1 VDGSVK
7 ATIWLL
13 ESDAGSADQI
23 RACLD
28 EAKFH
33 ITTLNPETLRHE
45 TTERPLP
52 HVILFAEDT
61 ASLTVAGLRQLLDL
75 DSQACFLILLAAN
88 PPIERVV
95 DALIEGAHAYLTKPV
110 NGHRLRR
117 ILERGLENQSTYE
130 RIMELATQVHEY
142 NRQLQESRLS
152 LIREKREL
160 EERTRHLRF
169 LHELGLTINASLNR
183 TQIVKEV
190 FTRLKGE
197 MEAPWCRV
205 RLFSENGGLSGWE
218 HAVGSP
224 GKSSEVVSLPL
235 TVRGKCIGF
244 LDVAVKD
251 PKRRDGRDLL
261 ETVSLQVGM
270 ALQNATHHN
279 LVKRLADHDHLTRL
293 DNRRSFERHLSR
305 EFQRHLR
312 YEEHLSLMFCDLDNF
327 KALNDR
333 FGHQTGDSV
342 LRQIARLMLNGFR
355 GCDYVA
361 RWGGD
366 EFAVILPKTTKE
378 QALLSAERLH
388 RNLEKHL
395 MKSGLAVE
403 VSISVGIAD
412 TKSIPVRSKEELI
425 ALADEALFQA
435 KKQGRNRI
443 QLCPGVQDSVRVAS
457 DQWPKPCSHAVA

>member
-1 VDGSVK
+1 VDGAVK
-7 ATIWLL
+7 ATIWLM
-13 ESDAGSADQI
+13 ESDAASADQI
-23 RACLD
+23 RACLY

-45 TTERPLP
+45 ATERPLP
-52 HVILFAEDT
+52 HAILFAEDT
-61 ASLTVAGLRQLLDL
+61 ASLTVADLRQLLDL
-75 DSQACFLILLAAN
+75 DGQACFLILLAAN

-95 DALIEGAHAYLTKPV
+95 DAAIEGAHAYLTKPV

-117 ILERGLENQSTYE
+117 VLERGLEHQSTYQQ
-130 RIMELATQVHEY
+130 IMELATQVHEY
-142 NRQLQESRLS
+142 TRQLQESRLS

-169 LHELGLTINASLNR
+169 LHELGLAINASLNR

-197 MEAPWCRV
+197 MEVPWCRA
-205 RLFSENGGLSGWE
+205 RLFAENNGLSDWE
-218 HAVGSP
+218 HAVGNP
-224 GKSSEVVSLPL
+224 GKSSVVSLPL

-251 PKRRDGRDLL
+251 PKRREGQDLL
-261 ETVSLQVGM
+261 KTASLQVGM

-305 EFQRHLR
+305 EFQRYLR
-312 YEEHLSLMFCDLDNF
+312 YDEHLSLMFCDLDNF

-333 FGHQTGDSV
+333 LGHQTGDSV
-342 LRQIARLMLNGFR
+342 LKQIARLMLNGFR

-378 QALLSAERLH
+378 QALLSAERFH

-403 VSISVGIAD
+403 VGVSIGIAD
-412 TKSIPVRSKEELI
+412 TKSVPVRNKEDLI

-443 QLCPGVQDSVRVAS
+443 QLCPGGQASVSAAS
-457 DQWPKPCSHAVA
+457 GQWPKPCSRAVA

>member
-1 VDGSVK
+1 M
-7 ATIWLL
+7 
-13 ESDAGSADQI
+13 
-23 RACLD
+23 
-28 EAKFH
+28 
-33 ITTLNPETLRHE
+33 
-45 TTERPLP
+45 
-52 HVILFAEDT
+52 ILFAAD
-61 ASLTVAGLRQLLDL
+61 
-75 DSQACFLILLAAN
+75 
-88 PPIERVV
+88 PPIDRVV
-95 DALIEGAHAYLTKPV
+95 DAVIEGAHAYLTKPV

-117 ILERGLENQSTYE
+117 VLERGLENQNTYE
-130 RIMELATQVHEY
+130 RIMDLATEVHEY

-152 LIREKREL
+152 LLREKREL

-169 LHELGLTINASLNR
+169 LHELGLAINASLNR

-197 MEAPWCRV
+197 MEVPWCRA
-205 RLFSENGGLSGWE
+205 RLFSENGGGSSWE
-218 HAVGSP
+218 HAVGNT

-244 LDVAVKD
+244 FDVALQASK
-251 PKRRDGRDLL
+251 KGERRDLL
-261 ETVSLQVGM
+261 ETVSLQVAM
-270 ALQNATHHN
+270 ALQNAAHHN

-305 EFQRHLR
+305 EFQRYIR
-312 YEEHLSLMFCDLDNF
+312 YDEHLSLIFCDLDNF

-333 FGHQTGDSV
+333 FGHQMGDTV
-342 LRQIARLMLNGFR
+342 LKQIARLMLNGFR

-388 RNLEKHL
+388 RNLDKHL
-395 MKSGLAVE
+395 AKCGLAVE
-403 VSISVGIAD
+403 MSVSIGIAD
-412 TKSIPVRSKEELI
+412 TKSIPVCNKEELI

-435 KKQGRNRI
+435 KKEGRNRI
-443 QLCPGVQDSVRVAS
+443 QLYPGVQDSGSVTF